1 VTNSTTAPPVTRMLW
16 PSLEAVREHGDSV
29 TIEEH
34 DEAVADKLA
43 LSEEQLSELRGSG
56 PQTEFRYRMA
66 WTRTWLKN
74 VGALENSGR
83 GVWVITN
90 LGRKVDQSELPKL
103 RKTWRRQLRQERAA
117 RADTEESD
125 EPEEESEASWTDE
138 LLQRLSAISPDGFE
152 RLAQRLLR
160 EAGFVN
166 VEVLGKSGDG

>member
-1 VTNSTTAPPVTRMLW
+1 VAEERGCVGEQW
-16 PSLEAVREHGDSV
+16 PWR
-29 TIEEH
+29 
-34 DEAVADKLA
+34 
-43 LSEEQLSELRGSG
+43 R
-56 PQTEFRYRMA
+56 
-66 WTRTWLKN
+66 
-74 VGALENSGR
+74 
-83 GVWVITN
+83 VITD

-103 RKTWRRQLRQERAA
+103 MKTWRRQLRQERAA